1 MLQRSPQTET
11 GSQTVNCS
19 QIKGARDDPANHY
32 MLRLELNLRTP
43 EAMQV
48 LGSVERRPAIA
59 MCCAQRD
66 AGICRQV
73 VPASKQSL
81 VRPCRSRSRA
91 ENRLDGPWPRRALA
105 RDPCPSCVMKD
116 TELENS

>member
-48 LGSVERRPAIA
+48 LESVERRPAIV
-59 MCCAQRD
+59 MCCEQRD
-66 AGICRQV
+66 AGICRQA
-73 VPASKQSL
+73 VPASRQSL
-81 VRPCRSRSRA
+81 VRPCRSRSHA
-91 ENRLDGPWPRRALA
+91 ENRVDGPWPSRALA
-105 RDPCPSCVMKD
+105 RDPCPSRVMKD